1 MMKGRLLQLVTV
13 LAAVAACAP
22 PSHIRQLREEPVTA
36 QLVLTQ
42 EREVPTL
49 DPDRWT
55 PKDTLVV
62 DDPDGNKVFLMK
74 AVREEESGEMV
85 ATDRIDAARV
95 TARFRNVAERHG
107 RVDLRFQILV
117 PASLQ
122 DSDWQLRFYPT
133 LRVLADTLPLE
144 PVLITGERYRKA
156 QLRGYQQYQRFL
168 DSIAAD
174 SLHFVDRRQLENFLE
189 RNIPELYRFR
199 DDSSLVSDESFASAF
214 GVTQQ
219 QALEHY
225 TNHLVVRRN
234 RRKVERKE
242 MMFHRLVKAPIVT
255 EGLRLDTV
263 MRTVSGDF
271 CYDYVHSLQVKPG
284 LRKASVLLSGDI
296 FREDER
302 IYVIPTGEE
311 LTFYIS
317 SLGGLTDD
325 AVHYKQLI
333 VSRKVEAHTACYI
346 WFPQGKAVILE
357 NEGNNAEEITRI
369 KQNLVSLLENQT
381 FDIDSIVV
389 TASCS
394 PEGDIQANRRLSHER
409 SRAVSDYIEG
419 YIRAARDSLGLY
431 EELSP
436 IRFLPRHNAENWTM
450 LDALIRNDVDIP
462 EADRL
467 AYQTFREEIPDPD
480 ACERRLQRLP
490 SYRHIREAIYPRLR
504 TVRFDFHLHRKGLL
518 KDTIHTTVVDTVY
531 MEGVQAIRDRD
542 YQRAVTLLRPYKDY
556 NTAVAYCALD
566 YNASALDIACRL
578 EQTARVLYLEALLY
592 SRRGDEK
599 TAVECYL
606 KACRKNPAFVHRG
619 NLDPEIS
626 QLINKYKIN
635 IQDNEN

>member
-1 MMKGRLLQLVTV
+1 MMKRRILQLLTV
-13 LAAVAACAP
+13 LAAATACAP
-22 PSHIRQLREEPVTA
+22 SSHIRQLREEPVTA

-55 PKDTLVV
+55 PRDTLVV

-74 AVREEESGEMV
+74 AVREEDGEMV

-117 PASLQ
+117 PATLQ

-133 LRVLADTLPLE
+133 LRVQGDTLPLE

-174 SLHFVDRRQLENFLE
+174 SLHFVDRHQLENFLE
-189 RNIPELYRFR
+189 RNIPELYRFQQ
-199 DDSSLVSDESFASAF
+199 DTSVVSDECFASAF

-225 TNHLVVRRN
+225 TNRLVVRRN

-242 MMFHRLVKAPIVT
+242 LMFHRLVKSPIVT

-271 CYDYVHSLQVKPG
+271 CYDYVHSLQVRPG
-284 LRKASVLLSGDI
+284 LRKASVVLGGDI

-302 IYVIPTGEE
+302 IFVIPTGEE

-317 SLGGLTDD
+317 SLGSLTDD
-325 AVHYKQLI
+325 AVHYKQII
-333 VSRKVEAHTACYI
+333 VSRRVEAHTACYI
-346 WFPQGKAVILE
+346 WFPQGKSVILE
-357 NEGNNAEEITRI
+357 NEGNNAEEIARI
-369 KQNLVSLLENQT
+369 KQNLVSLLENET

-394 PEGDIQANRRLSHER
+394 PEGDLQANRRLSHER
-409 SRAVSDYIEG
+409 SRAVSDYIAG
-419 YIRAARDSLGLY
+419 YITEARDSLGLY

-450 LDALIRNDVDIP
+450 LDALIRDDGDIP
-462 EADRL
+462 EADRQ
-467 AYQTFREEIPDPD
+467 AYQSFREGIPDPD

-490 SYRHIREAIYPRLR
+490 SYRHIREALYPRLR

-531 MEGVQAIRDRD
+531 MDGVQAIRDRD

-599 TAVECYL
+599 LAVECYL

-635 IQDNEN
+635 IQNNEN